1 MTYRPGQTV
10 WVDARWPVRERAVVV
25 DGVVEL
31 IGDSTQVTVAGDAL
45 VVAVVPGPV
54 RETVKHGKWG
64 HSESRKDSRGTALM
78 VLLPQGTYGWIK
90 SDSRYPHVTSE

>member
-10 WVDARWPVRERAVVV
+10 WVDNRWPLKTDAVFI

-31 IGDSTQVTVAGDAL
+31 VGNATSVTKEGDAL
-45 VVAVVPGPV
+45 VIAVVPGPV

-78 VLLPQGTYGWIK
+78 LLLPQGTYGWIK
-90 SDSRYPHVTSE
+90 TDGNYPQVTSE